1 MRALKRAGLV
11 VAALLVAVAAYW
23 LWYVYGAWP
32 VPDGYEFP
40 RHSMWSGGPTAL
52 FEGSLED
59 HDGCVATDG
68 GSTVVWPPGFSL
80 SVVAGRPVVHGGG
93 RNIEMGQAI
102 RLGGGE
108 YSRAELPDIASGA
121 AATRCPEP
129 FFLTTGFAD

>member
-1 MRALKRAGLV
+1 MRALRRAGLV
-11 VAALLVAVAAYW
+11 VGVVLVAASVYG

-40 RHSMWSGGPTAL
+40 RHSIWGGGPTAL
-52 FEGSLED
+52 FEGGLSD
-59 HDGCVATDG
+59 HDGCITTDG

-80 SVVAGRPVVHGGG
+80 SIEAGRPVIHGAGQDLQ
-93 RNIEMGQAI
+93 MGQQV

-108 YSRAELPDIASGA
+108 YTRTELAAVASGA

-129 FFLTTGFAD
+129 FFLTTGLAN